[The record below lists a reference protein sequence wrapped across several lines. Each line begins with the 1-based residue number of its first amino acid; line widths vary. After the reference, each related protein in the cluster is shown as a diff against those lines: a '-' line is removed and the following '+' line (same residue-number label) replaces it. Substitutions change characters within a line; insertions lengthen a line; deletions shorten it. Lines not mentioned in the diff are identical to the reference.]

1 MRSHPVPL
9 KALLIAAVAFAG
21 CSGDDIASVGTGALK
36 VTTSSS
42 GPGADSDGYTI
53 RLDGVDRGT
62 IAQAA
67 TLELTDLAA
76 GDHTLELG
84 GVASTCSVADGPA
97 RTALVTAGDT
107 AEVAFAVTCSVVTG
121 SMEVA
126 VSTSGGSLDPDGY
139 AVSLDGRPS
148 GRVEVNGSL
157 AIPDLAAGNHA
168 VALSGLAFN
177 CHVADGDGPREGSV
191 LAGTAVRVD
200 FTVACTPLA
209 PWQVVFQ
216 GIRPGADFPD
226 HIDKTQWEVFA
237 INPDGSGL
245 TDLSRSGLDD
255 VDPALSPD
263 HRKVAF
269 TSFRDLSPGILVVNV
284 DGTGLTRLTA
294 TLTPDN
300 FLVWS
305 PDGTRIAF
313 IRGSALRVINADGT
327 GELDLPIGKEVWPG
341 PVSWSPDG
349 RLIAIIAGSDAWHQD
364 IWAVHA
370 DGTGSTNLTSSL
382 VPELE
387 PAWSP
392 DGTRLAF
399 TRRTVVNQDLG
410 LYYDDVWLMNADG
423 SGQRQLT
430 HTQYSSTAHTYGASA
445 PAWSP
450 DGSVILFQSDLP
462 GEPYDL
468 YTIRPD
474 GSGVTNLTN
483 TAGAA
488 ETRAAWSSDGS
499 RIVFQRNDGLAYGE
513 VFVMN
518 VDGSG
523 VLNLSN
529 NPEVDRP

>member
-9 KALLIAAVAFAG
+9 NALLIAAVAFVG

-36 VTTSSS
+36 VTTSSL

-84 GVASTCSVADGPA
+84 GVASTCTVADGPA

-107 AEVAFAVTCSVVTG
+107 AEVAFAVTCSIVTG
-121 SMEVA
+121 SMEVV

-139 AVSLDGRPS
+139 AVSLDGQPS

-157 AIPDLAAGNHA
+157 AVPDLAAGNHA

-191 LAGTAVRVD
+191 RADTAVRVD
-200 FTVACTPLA
+200 FTVACTALA
-209 PWQVVFQ
+209 PWRVVFQ

-226 HIDKTQWEVFA
+226 HTDKTQWEVFA
-237 INPDGSGL
+237 IDPDGSGL
-245 TDLSRSGLDD
+245 TDLSQDGLDD

-263 HRKVAF
+263 HLKVAYA
-269 TSFRDLSPGILVVNV
+269 SSRDLSPGILVVNV
-284 DGTGLTRLTA
+284 DGTGLTRLTSA
-294 TLTPDN
+294 LEPEASP
-300 FLVWS
+300 VWS
-305 PDGTRIAF
+305 PDGSRIAF
-313 IRGSALRVINADGT
+313 IRSLSLRVVNADGT
-327 GELDLPIGKEVWPG
+327 GELDLQTGQQDRLRPA
-341 PVSWSPDG
+341 SWSPDG
-349 RLIAIIAGSDAWHQD
+349 RLIAINAGSDVWHQD
-364 IWAVHA
+364 IWTVHA

-382 VPELE
+382 APELE
-387 PAWSP
+387 PVWSP

-399 TRRTVVNQDLG
+399 TRRTVVNRDLG

-450 DGSVILFQSDLP
+450 DGSLILFQRDMP

-474 GSGVTNLTN
+474 GSGVINLTN
-483 TAGAA
+483 TAGAD

-518 VDGSG
+518 ADGSG